1 MAYNSKI
8 QQLCTL
14 YAANGKL
21 TNEEAAELLE
31 TTPRVIDTYRYRLR
45 DKGFIEIN
53 KDRSVTVK
61 AKYKAETSYKQV
73 IYEEMVDR
81 YMEDFRT
88 QTTFVDRLAVGRE
101 IRLIL
106 EKM

>member
-53 KDRSVTVK
+53 KDRSVTAK